1 MDLMMLAVV
10 FFLFLFFNLRLL
22 EVTFFERYD
31 DARESFEFA
40 WICICYLLLLLCL
53 FFFSYDQISSNETL
67 AAQFMVPVISTGT
80 AARGDRDFSV
90 K

>member
-10 FFLFLFFNLRLL
+10 FFVFLFFNLRLL

-53 FFFSYDQISSNETL
+53 FFFHMTKFPATKRLQPNSWY
-67 AAQFMVPVISTGT
+67 
-80 AARGDRDFSV
+80 R
-90 K
+90 